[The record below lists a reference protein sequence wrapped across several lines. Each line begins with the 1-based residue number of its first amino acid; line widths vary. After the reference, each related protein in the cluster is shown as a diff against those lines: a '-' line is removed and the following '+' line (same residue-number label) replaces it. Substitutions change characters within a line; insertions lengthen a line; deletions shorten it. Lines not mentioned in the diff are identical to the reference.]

1 MPSDTTTIL
10 AFDTSAAQC
19 AAVLLRGNDILATRH
34 KELGRAQVEGLFPML
49 EEMLQTENVGWHD
62 LNALAVCTGPGNFT
76 GTRIG
81 VSAARG
87 LAMSLKIP
95 AIGVTVF
102 EAAALAASDTITGEI
117 TGEIHVG
124 ISLPRQQFGMQRFS
138 NGQPPEAKGKPEIC
152 VTGANSPFDI
162 ADIAQFALLRLAQG
176 TQIPRP
182 APLYLRP
189 ADAAP
194 AKDKPPVILDDC

>member
-1 MPSDTTTIL
+1 MPSDPFTIL
-10 AFDTSAAQC
+10 AFDTSAAHS
-19 AAVLLRGNDILATRH
+19 AAVLLQDGQIIAEQRE
-34 KELGRAQVEGLFPML
+34 ELGRAQVERLFPML
-49 EEMLQTENVGWHD
+49 ENLLEQASVSWRD
-62 LNALAVCTGPGNFT
+62 LSALAVCTGPGNFT

-102 EAAALAASDTITGEI
+102 EAAALAASDSNDKNIT
-117 TGEIHVG
+117 VG
-124 ISLPRQQFGMQRFS
+124 IALPRDQFGIQQFLT
-138 NGQPPEAKGKPEIC
+138 GQPPIAIDMPQIC
-152 VTGANSPFDI
+152 DTGVNSPFDV
-162 ADIAQFALLRLAQG
+162 ADIAHFAALMLCQN
-176 TQIPRP
+176 TDIPRP

-194 AKDKPPVILDDC
+194 AKDKPPVIFDEC